1 MLMAILLSSKLCEL
15 HLCEAVKLWVQ
26 RPGLTFVSL
35 YYKMIDSEWTF
46 TLNQIF
52 CIFFFVESLKRCGGL
67 FASKGKCKESWG
79 VSQ

>member
-15 HLCEAVKLWVQ
+15 HLCESVKLWVQ
-26 RPGLTFVSL
+26 RPGLIFVSL

-52 CIFFFVESLKRCGGL
+52 CIFFLLKVWRDAVGCL
-67 FASKGKCKESWG
+67 LQK
-79 VSQ
+79 VSVKNT